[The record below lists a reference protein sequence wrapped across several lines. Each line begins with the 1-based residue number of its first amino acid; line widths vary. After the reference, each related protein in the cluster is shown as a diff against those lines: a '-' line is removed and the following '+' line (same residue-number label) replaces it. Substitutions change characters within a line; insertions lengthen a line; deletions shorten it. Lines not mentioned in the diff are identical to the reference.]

1 VLSHHDDAVAVFLR
15 ILAQRVERALL
26 LADDAVERLVLR
38 VRERREERVDLV
50 VVAIGACGGRRDPSR
65 GMGWGGSAVSGGA
78 LV

>member
-15 ILAQRVERALL
+15 ILAQRVELALL

-50 VVAIGACGGRRDPSR
+50 VVAI
-65 GMGWGGSAVSGGA
+65 
-78 LV
+78 